1 MIKIPVVN
9 NSSNAL
15 PEYSNPTD
23 AGFDMRANIV
33 DVNEK
38 YTWNCILSYGED
50 NLINRVIICPG
61 GRALIPTGLHMAIPE
76 GYELQVRARSGLA
89 LKKGIT
95 MVNGI
100 GTIDSPYRGDIG
112 AIIINHGFEPFTIEQ
127 GDRICQGVLNKVEHV
142 EFEEVESLD
151 ETERGKGGYGHSGV
165 K

>member
-1 MIKIPVVN
+1 MIKVPVVN
-9 NSSNAL
+9 NSNNTL

-23 AGFDMRANIV
+23 AGFDMRADITKV
-33 DVNEK
+33 QEK
-38 YTWNCILSYGED
+38 FTWNCVISNNENGE
-50 NLINRVIICPG
+50 ITKITICPG

-76 GYELQVRARSGLA
+76 GYELQVRARSGLS

-95 MVNGI
+95 MVNGV

-112 AIIINHGFEPFTIEQ
+112 AIIINHGFEPFTVEQ

-142 EFEEVESLD
+142 TFEEVESLD
-151 ETERGKGGYGHSGV
+151 ETERGEGGYGHSGV